1 VPGRSRLVAIL
12 VVAFVTALATH
23 GATAVTA
30 DVPVPNPYFRA
41 VLPLVRAKTRVPV
54 FLPTTVVWDAR
65 AFGPLSVELDVADKS
80 RYVVNFVTDPK
91 CDDHAIC
98 TSGYLSSVP
107 ALGKIDVSNFKST
120 EVVVLQNGARAIAG
134 IPIYRLATSITWD
147 WKGRRYYIALGVP
160 HYPADLVRM
169 ANSMTRY

>member
-65 AFGPLSVELDVADKS
+65 AFGPLS
-80 RYVVNFVTDPK
+80 DPK